1 MVLRPGMKAIE
12 HSVGPNVMVD
22 CWGVADRALR
32 ASILQR
38 STSGDVEEAPLPAP

>member
-1 MVLRPGMKAIE
+1 MKATE
-12 HSVGPNVMVD
+12 HNAIPNVMVD

-38 STSGDVEEAPLPAP
+38 STSGDVEKAPLPAP